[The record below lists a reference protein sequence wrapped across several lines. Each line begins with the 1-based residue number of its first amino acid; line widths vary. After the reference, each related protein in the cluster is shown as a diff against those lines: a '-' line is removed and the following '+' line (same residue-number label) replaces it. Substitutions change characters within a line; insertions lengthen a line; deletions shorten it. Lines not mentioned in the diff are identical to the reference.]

1 MGIIKAAI
9 SSVSELIQN
18 KQLNI
23 PNFQRPYKWSVK
35 NVVQLLEDIDRF
47 KKQASYRIG
56 TVVLHQDAF
65 GDHIV
70 DGQQRTVTFLLII
83 RALSQLVA
91 SPMLSVKLLADVQ
104 HVAENTF
111 QPKFRHP
118 VSKSNIQ
125 ENYREISRRVV
136 HFDND
141 FIDFFLNRCEVTY
154 IVIDDV
160 SEAFQFFDSQNS
172 RGKDLEP
179 HDLLKAYHLRE
190 LQSTSKVLSESAVAD
205 LVDAWEEMDTHALA
219 SLFSDFL
226 YRVRGWS
233 KGNSSRY
240 FLKKDVSL
248 FKGINLDKIKKYPH
262 VEIYRLVDQYLND
275 AGNEIENKN
284 FPFQL
289 DQTIL
294 NGEYFF
300 KMISHYKEVFDKIKN
315 RYVVLEPVAK
325 LIMETL
331 DHYGGKNRTGDLY
344 IRMIFN
350 CALLYYTDKFGFENI
365 SKAIEKL
372 FIWAYTPR
380 LSYQSLQFA
389 SVDNYVVR
397 EYNVFKMIKEA
408 IYSEDIIRMELPGVI
423 KGHISDKTAE
433 IRELFI
439 KMRYYEN

>member
-1 MGIIKAAI
+1 MGIIKAEI
-9 SSVSELIQN
+9 SSVSALIQN

-23 PNFQRPYKWSVK
+23 PHFQRPYKWSVK
-35 NVVQLLEDIDRF
+35 NVIQLLEDIDRF
-47 KKQASYRIG
+47 KKQVSYRIG
-56 TVVLHQDAF
+56 TIVLHRDTL

-70 DGQQRTVTFLLII
+70 DGQQRTITFLLII
-83 RALSQLVA
+83 RALSQLEA
-91 SPMLSVKLLADVQ
+91 SPMLSVKLFADIQ
-104 HVAENTF
+104 FVAENMF

-125 ENYREISRRVV
+125 ENYREISRRVA

-141 FIDFFLNRCEVTY
+141 FIEFFLNRCEVTY
-154 IVIDDV
+154 IVIDDI

-179 HDLLKAYHLRE
+179 HDLLKAFHLRE
-190 LQSTSKVLSESAVAD
+190 LESTSKVLSESAVSD
-205 LVDAWEEMDTHALA
+205 LVDTWEEMDTRVLA
-219 SLFSDFL
+219 SLFADFL

-233 KGNSSRY
+233 KGDSSRY
-240 FLKKDVSL
+240 FSKKDVSL

-262 VEIYRLVDQYLND
+262 VEIYRLVDQYLNG
-275 AGNEIENKN
+275 AVNGTEKKS

-289 DQTIL
+289 DQTII

-300 KMISHYKEVFDKIKN
+300 KMISHYKGVFDEIKN
-315 RYVVLEPVAK
+315 RFVALEPVAK
-325 LIMETL
+325 LIVETL
-331 DHYGGKNRTGDLY
+331 DHYGGRNRTGDLY
-344 IRMIFN
+344 IRMVFN

-365 SKAIEKL
+365 SNAIEKL

-408 IYSEDIIRMELPGVI
+408 IFSEDIIRMELPGVI
-423 KGHISDKTAE
+423 KGQNSEKTVE
-433 IRELFI
+433 IKELFI
-439 KMRYYEN
+439 KMKYYEN